1 MQKIALLVAT
11 KNEEVNI
18 ERRLAN
24 IASCIMPEDFSIHI
38 AVLDNGSTDS
48 TMFKVEQFKSQSALS
63 IQPITLPP
71 IGKCG
76 ALFWAFKNISAD
88 YFLMTDAN
96 TVFNRTVLLD
106 FADAIRSA
114 QFKAIVW
121 VGNGLGFPYG
131 ADVSGLDS
139 EYLGTLQER
148 HRIES
153 KFGTF
158 TGANGACYGLSA
170 GLVDKIWELPTTR
183 NDDFIIS
190 IYAASLGKVVYAKN
204 SYAYEFYSDKVKH
217 LFKNKFRDS
226 IGHTNALIWIL
237 KYVKPFTFASKV
249 VILRLFFW
257 LSPVVLAILVLYF
270 SKAFFLVLTLIAAFT
285 KRSLF
290 IKYLALIGGLLCGI
304 FVKAPVSW
312 LPDRNS

>member
-1 MQKIALLVAT
+1 MQKIALLIAT

-18 ERRLAN
+18 EQRLAN
-24 IASCIMPEDFSIHI
+24 IADCIMPEGFLVDIL
-38 AVLDNGSTDS
+38 VLDNGSTDG
-48 TMFKVEQFKSQSALS
+48 TIRKVEQFETQSALS
-63 IQPITLPP
+63 IKPISLPS

-76 ALFWAFKNISAD
+76 ALFWAFKNTAAD

-96 TVFNRTVLLD
+96 TVFNRTVLVD
-106 FADAIRSA
+106 FDSAIKSA
-114 QFKAIVW
+114 QPKAIVW

-131 ADVSGLDS
+131 TDVSGLDS
-139 EYLGTLQER
+139 DYLGTLQER

-170 GLVDKIWELPTTR
+170 RLVDKIWELPSTR

-190 IYAASLGKVVYAKN
+190 IYAASRGEVVYAKN
-204 SYAYEFYSDKVKH
+204 SYAYEFYSNKVMH

-237 KYVKPFTFASKV
+237 KYVKPFTCASKV
-249 VILRLFFW
+249 VISRLLFW

-270 SKAFFLVLTLIAAFT
+270 SKTLFFVLTLIAAFT

-290 IKYLALIGGLLCGI
+290 IKYIALIWGLLFGL
-304 FVKAPVSW
+304 FVKAPVAW
-312 LPDRNS
+312 LPNRNP